1 MDGLAQDRGGIF
13 LGDFFDFHAARRT
26 GHENDA
32 ARGAVYKETEIEF
45 ALDVQPFFD
54 QQTLDNSSGRPGLR
68 GNQGH
73 PENVA
78 RNLGGFLGG
87 TRQLDAAA
95 FAAAAG
101 VDLRLDNTN
110 VGFQALRGLQCF
122 FLGES
127 DFAAG
132 SGDAITREYCLGL
145 VLVDFHE
152 GFCASVQA

>member
-1 MDGLAQDRGGIF
+1 M
-13 LGDFFDFHAARRT
+13 
-26 GHENDA
+26 
-32 ARGAVYKETEIEF
+32 
-45 ALDVQPFFD
+45 
-54 QQTLDNSSGRPGLR
+54 R

-95 FAAAAG
+95 FASAAR
-101 VDLRLDNTN
+101 VYLRLDNTN

-132 SGDAITREYCLGL
+132 SGDTITREYCLGL